1 MLVIR
6 NYNVAFMT
14 YGNIKFII
22 SSIEVLVPP
31 DMINSMDLEIDTK
44 KER

>member
-6 NYNVAFMT
+6 NYNVAFT
-14 YGNIKFII
+14 NYGSIKFIV

-31 DMINSMDLEIDTK
+31 DMVNSTDLEIDTK
-44 KER
+44 RER